1 MGNLNR
7 VSRRWFLTRAS
18 IALGT
23 APLLL
28 SAACQQGAPEPTKAP
43 AAPAT
48 QAPAQAA
55 APAATQPPAAA
66 AAAQAPSKISGTSL
80 AILQGSYFDRAW
92 QDFAKKIFEDWGTQ
106 NNVKV
111 TVDFL
116 AWPDLQP
123 KIGAAIQAGGIDI
136 VEMWPGWN
144 YLYQNSL
151 VEVTDVAKEVEQA
164 GGGWEEYVLNSA
176 PVGDKWYG
184 VPHGESGGLIV
195 YRISW
200 FKEAME
206 ALGMTKFKPEDS
218 STMDLTW
225 DEYFQIGAW
234 LKKNKGKPLGQ
245 ALGHSTGDPPGFCYP
260 YMWANG
266 AMEREKDLKT
276 IAINKPDFLDALK
289 TFQKAWKDAYVE
301 AGTSWDDAAN
311 NKAYLAGEISS
322 TYNGSSIYF
331 TAKRDY
337 KEIAADSN
345 AMLLPKGV
353 KTGQRYIRHGTRQLG
368 ILKNSKNV
376 DGAKAFLRWFFGDK
390 PYGDWFRIHAGYMTG
405 NTKKWAKDPMWE
417 QDPKVTAYRDVP
429 KYGRVDGYAGPTDA
443 KAAEVYSKYI
453 IVDMYAKIASGAN
466 PESTLKETEDQLKR
480 IYGS

>member
-1 MGNLNR
+1 MEVRQLDT
-7 VSRRWFLTRAS
+7 SRKLITRRQ
-18 IALGT
+18 
-23 APLLL
+23 LLAGAATGAAAFAA
-28 SAACQQGAPEPTKAP
+28 AACGASAPTPAPTAAPAKP

-48 QAPAQAA
+48 EPTTAPT
-55 APAATQPPAAA
+55 APAAQPAA
-66 AAAQAPSKISGTSL
+66 KIAGTSL
-80 AILQGSYFDRAW
+80 AILEGSYFDRAW
-92 QDFAKKIFEDWGTQ
+92 QDFAKKIFEDWGAA
-106 NNVKV
+106 NDVKL

-123 KIGAAIQAGGIDI
+123 KIGAAIQAGGIDV

-151 VEVTDVAKEVEQA
+151 VDVTDIAKEVEQA
-164 GGGWEEYVLNSA
+164 GGGWEQYVLNSG

-184 VPHGESGGLIV
+184 VPHGESGGLIA

-200 FKEAME
+200 FKEALQ

-218 STMDLTW
+218 ATMDMTW
-225 DEYFQIGAW
+225 DEYFQVGAW
-234 LKKNKGKPLGQ
+234 LKKNKSKPFGQ
-245 ALGHSTGDPPGFCYP
+245 ALGHSTGDPPGFAYP

-276 IAINKPDFLDALK
+276 VAINKPEFLDALK
-289 TFQKAWKDAYVE
+289 RFQQGWKDAYVD
-301 AGTSWDDAAN
+301 AGTSWDDSAN

-331 TAKRDY
+331 TAKKDY
-337 KEIAADSN
+337 KDIAEDSN
-345 AMLLPKGV
+345 HMLLPKGV
-353 KTGQRYIRHGTRQLG
+353 KTGERFIRHGTRQLG

-376 DGAKAFLRWFFGDK
+376 DTAKAFLRWFFSDK
-390 PYGDWFRIHAGYMTG
+390 VYAEWFHIQGGYMTG
-405 NTKKWAKDPMWE
+405 NTKKWASDPMWE
-417 QDPKVTAYRDVP
+417 KDPKVTIYRDVP

-453 IVDMYAKIASGAN
+453 IVDMYGKIASGNDPAAALTDT
-466 PESTLKETEDQLKR
+466 ESQLKR

>member
-1 MGNLNR
+1 MKETNAGKEKLR
-7 VSRRWFLTRAS
+7 LTRRELLV
-18 IALGT
+18 ALG
-23 APLLL
+23 AGAA
-28 SAACQQGAPEPTKAP
+28 SMAAAACGGPA
-43 AAPAT
+43 AAPAPT
-48 QAPAQAA
+48 QAPAKAA
-55 APAATQPPAAA
+55 EPAKPAAEAPKAQAPAAA
-66 AAAQAPSKISGTSL
+66 ATQAPSKIAGASL

-92 QDFAKKIFEDWGTQ
+92 QDFAKKMFEDWGAQ
-106 NNVKV
+106 NNVKL

-123 KIGAAIQAGGIDI
+123 KIGAAIQAGGIDV

-151 VEVTDVAKEVEQA
+151 VEVTDIAKEVEQA
-164 GGGWEEYVLNSA
+164 GGGWEEYVINSA
-176 PVGDKWYG
+176 PVGEKWYG
-184 VPHGESGGLIV
+184 VPHGESGGLIA
-195 YRISW
+195 YRIGW
-200 FKEAME
+200 FKEAIE

-218 STMDLTW
+218 STMDMTW
-225 DEYFQIGAW
+225 DEYFQIGGW
-234 LKKNKGKPLGQ
+234 LKKNKGKAFGQ
-245 ALGHSTGDPPGFCYP
+245 AFGHSTGDPPGFAYP
-260 YMWANG
+260 YMWSNG

-276 IAINKPDFLDALK
+276 VAINKPEFLEALK
-289 TFQKAWKDAYVE
+289 KFQQGWKDAFVE

-345 AMLLPKGV
+345 HMLLPKGA

-368 ILKNSKNV
+368 ILKNSKNIEA
-376 DGAKAFLRWFFGDK
+376 AKAFLRWFMSDQ
-390 PYGDWFRIHAGYMTG
+390 PYGDWFRVHAGYMTG

-417 QDPKVTAYRDVP
+417 QDRKVTIYRDVP

-453 IVDMYAKIASGAN
+453 IVDMYAKIASGTD
-466 PESTLKETEDQLKR
+466 PEAALK
-480 IYGS
+480 